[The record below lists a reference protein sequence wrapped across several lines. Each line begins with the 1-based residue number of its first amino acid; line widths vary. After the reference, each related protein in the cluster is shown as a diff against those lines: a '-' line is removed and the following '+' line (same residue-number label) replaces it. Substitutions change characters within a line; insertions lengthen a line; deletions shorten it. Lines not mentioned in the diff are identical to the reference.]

1 MRLKS
6 NHKFLTKR
14 EQVLGSFYTHKNDI
28 TKPTENP
35 GSISREK
42 QIISGPVGLSQKNN
56 NVVKVC

>member
-1 MRLKS
+1 MTKHKNRMRLKS

-14 EQVLGSFYTHKNDI
+14 EQVLGSFYTHKNEI

-42 QIISGPVGLSQKNN
+42 QIISGLITKE
-56 NVVKVC
+56 